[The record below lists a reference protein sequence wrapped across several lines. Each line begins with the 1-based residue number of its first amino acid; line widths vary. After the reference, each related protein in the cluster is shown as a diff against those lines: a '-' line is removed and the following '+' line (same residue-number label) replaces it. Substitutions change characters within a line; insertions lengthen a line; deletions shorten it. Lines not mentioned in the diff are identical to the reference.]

1 MMILVHYTTREFVY
15 NLFKNS
21 REITYQTQLEE
32 VRNFYDSY
40 HRTQEN
46 LFFIISYTNNLKI
59 EYNVG
64 KIAFIDNKFIFNK
77 VAGELSDIL
86 IEDLGIT
93 DTNTY
98 EKDFY
103 YKMLWIEEKLEFRNK
118 NLDRYSSKI
127 RLKYFDWEE
136 LLLKNEILFKKIS
149 DIIFDKGNVIKL
161 ASAYNPDLSYDDIA
175 ITKKYF
181 SALKNL
187 GFVNKEGINIKHTV
201 LHGDIGE
208 FLMHTLVSEFIE
220 SIGDKYIY
228 PKLIFKTN
236 PAMAVYGNDGSIY
249 IPEKK
254 EIYYLEAKFYSGL
267 NEAINKAV
275 ESLKKHND
283 DLHEDMN
290 YSAEL
295 FRNIKTNRTNELVE
309 IADDVEEKLII
320 FLICDDIYSEEEIR
334 NTIENNSNF
343 FELKEQFETLIF
355 VLPILSK
362 NEFLKFFQV
371 KSMHEGKEYY
381 EQQ

>member
-1 MMILVHYTTREFVY
+1 MILVHYTTREFVY